1 MLFRTGIV
9 VFALSLGVSSCG
21 ILNSNTTAENG
32 MEDDMPVVEEMAIA
46 DTTGGAQDSIP
57 KRKRLPT
64 LREQMQRIEEH
75 QAVMQKDIE
84 FIKND
89 IAVLKDEVVQLRSTL
104 VDGKP
109 SVLKTDA
116 VRGAVPQDA
125 QTKEKEDGEP
135 ASATVL
141 LSDEAEAAQQPK
153 NTQPVKPTQT
163 KQGTA
168 KPPAAKGENTT
179 PPKKPAQTT
188 LLPDEQVNAAP
199 QKPVTKKEEEAKPS
213 DRYKEAMQYV
223 AKKEYGKAVP
233 LLEQVLDKENNPITR
248 GNALYWLGEAAY
260 ANNEYDK
267 AIEQFQKAFQIKSST
282 KADDALLMMAESY
295 RKLGKNDDAKKA
307 YERLLRLY
315 PQSEFV
321 ARAKKML
328 QML

>member
-1 MLFRTGIV
+1 MRMLFRTGVLVFV
-9 VFALSLGVSSCG
+9 VSLSLSSCG
-21 ILNSNTTAENG
+21 LLNSNTADGDTMAEE
-32 MEDDMPVVEEMAIA
+32 MSMHDDMTVA
-46 DTTGGAQDSIP
+46 DTTGAASGQDTVA

-75 QAVMQKDIE
+75 QAAMQKDIE

-89 IAVLKDEVVQLRSTL
+89 ISVLKDEVVQLRSTL

-116 VRGAVPQDA
+116 VRGAVPQGG
-125 QTKEKEDGEP
+125 TGKEDGEP

-153 NTQPVKPTQT
+153 AATPQKTPPPKQTEPVKPTR
-163 KQGTA
+163 
-168 KPPAAKGENTT
+168 
-179 PPKKPAQTT
+179 TT
-188 LLPDEQVNAAP
+188 LLSDEQVAATATP
-199 QKPVTKKEEEAKPS
+199 QKPTGKKEEPEPPS
-213 DRYKEAMQYV
+213 SERYKEAMQYV
-223 AKKEYGKAVP
+223 AKKEYSKAIP
-233 LLEQVLDKENNPITR
+233 LLEQVLEKEKNPVTR

-260 ANNEYDK
+260 ANSEYDK

-295 RKLGKNDDAKKA
+295 RKLGKNDDAKKT
-307 YERLLRLY
+307 YERLVRLY

-328 QML
+328 QVL